1 MQSSVLEVVTL
12 YLPQAHIPLHKGT
25 PLTEYFSTV
34 GYQSPTVTNE
44 GSHITGAPGHSSS
57 LQKLNFSL
65 EDNSGHSQ

>member
-57 LQKLNFSL
+57 
-65 EDNSGHSQ
+65 